1 MIKET
6 IAVRGMGDTFV
17 TVPVIHRSEHIAVT
31 PFIRDN
37 KPTRAYIISHVAT
50 GYMVTTNP
58 LRSRAIA
65 IKLHDDI
72 VAQCPAEDM
81 QTREWPKKHSWE
93 TRRILEHAALK
104 EDREARVKP
113 KTIREQAKT
122 PRLDKNAQIDKRW
135 WKRMPFDVPRW
146 IRCYDS
152 GSGDRYTVLF
162 TGLKLDSKGHGTVH
176 PYVGMNAHPFHPSYG
191 VGIRDESYRVPI
203 DYPTYGHLG
212 KKIVFA
218 DLPKDC
224 QALVLGDYCDYWHL
238 DTTTHPAWEA
248 GRGFVNSNSTWR
260 PMRPFPGQLDSRL
273 EIRYADERRLLSD
286 DECLHDL
293 ILIAGALLD
302 EEVPSLDAIADWGWA
317 DRRDVYIWA
326 MYTHLA
332 ASDNPVRIPDL
343 PDVLNVLVKEHAH
356 V

>member
-113 KTIREQAKT
+113 KTIREKAKT
-122 PRLDKNAQIDKRW
+122 PRLDKNGQIDKRW
-135 WKRMPFDVPRW
+135 WKLLPFDVPRW
-146 IRCYDS
+146 IRCYNNPE
-152 GSGDRYTVLF
+152 SGDRYTVLF
-162 TGLKLDSKGHGTVH
+162 SGLKSRIH
-176 PYVGMNAHPFHPSYG
+176 PYVGMSAHPFHPQ
-191 VGIRDESYRVPI
+191 GIGQHGESDRVPI

-238 DTTTHPAWEA
+238 DAAMHPAWEA
-248 GRGFVNSNSTWR
+248 GRGFVNSSSTWR
-260 PMRPFPGQLDSRL
+260 PMRPFPGQFDSRQ

-286 DECLHDL
+286 DECLHDA
-293 ILIAGALLD
+293 ILIAGALPEQD
-302 EEVPSLDAIADWGWA
+302 VPSLDAIADWDWA